1 MQVPVRLTVL
11 LRPTIAPGVLLAV
24 AFSTLVLS
32 ATPFVLD
39 LVVDEYAI
47 GLTVASLIGVAQL
60 GGFMLGSWGAG
71 RWLRPRRRIF
81 VAAMVVAI
89 VANGAS
95 VLLPPYALLV
105 ALRFAS
111 GLSLGTISWFAWVQ
125 VFGDKRGM
133 ADVAVMGPLAGVLS
147 APIIGVCVV
156 QGGAPAVF
164 GLLAAV
170 ACVPLL
176 LNRGTGVADQVTART
191 GRSKPVPAAAVM
203 LAALALF
210 GLGGSSVFQ
219 YAVVVGTA
227 NGSDG
232 VGLDTGTMATLF
244 SANALVSIPAAKW
257 PWSRGLPGPW
267 MAVTA
272 VCALTLMTADVP
284 FLFGAAIVV
293 WGFAFWMA
301 IPGVFTAL
309 AERSANP
316 ADRAGDAQTV
326 MAAGRIVGP
335 FLGGAVIDGLGQT
348 WLGFIGG
355 GLMLAA
361 GVAVF
366 TVRTT
371 VAPTA
376 DPERAKVDA
385 GASAGPGA
393 RDGEATG

>member
-32 ATPFVLD
+32 ATPFLLD
-39 LVVDEYAI
+39 LVVDEYSI

-60 GGFMLGSWGAG
+60 GGFMLASWGAG
-71 RWLRPRRRIF
+71 RFLRPRRRVF
-81 VAAMVVAI
+81 VAAMVLAV
-89 VANGAS
+89 VANGLS
-95 VLLPPYALLV
+95 VLLPPYAILV
-105 ALRFAS
+105 LLRFAS
-111 GLSLGTISWFAWVQ
+111 GLALGAISWFAWVQ

-147 APIIGVCVV
+147 APVIGACVA

-164 GLLAAV
+164 ALLAVV
-170 ACVPLL
+170 ATVPLL
-176 LNRGTGVADQVTART
+176 LNRGTGATDTVAPS
-191 GRSKPVPAAAVM
+191 GPRSRPVPAAAIM
-203 LAALALF
+203 LGALALF

-219 YAVVVGTA
+219 YSVVVGT
-227 NGSDG
+227 GE
-232 VGLDTGTMATLF
+232 VGLTTGTMATLF
-244 SANALVSIPAAKW
+244 SVNALVAIPAAKW

-267 MAVTA
+267 MGVTA
-272 VCALTLMTADVP
+272 LCALILMTADVP
-284 FLFGAAIVV
+284 ALFGGALIV

-335 FLGGAVIDGLGQT
+335 FMGGAVIDGFGPT
-348 WLGFIGG
+348 WLGIIGG
-355 GLMLAA
+355 GLMLIA

-366 TVRTT
+366 AVRTT

-376 DPERAKVDA
+376 DPDEARLDA
-385 GASAGPGA
+385 
-393 RDGEATG
+393 

>member
-11 LRPTIAPGVLLAV
+11 LRPTIAPGVLVAV

-32 ATPFVLD
+32 ATPFLLD
-39 LVVDEYAI
+39 LVVDEYSI
-47 GLTVASLIGVAQL
+47 GLTMASLIGVAQL
-60 GGFMLGSWGAG
+60 GGFMLASWAAG
-71 RWLRPRRRIF
+71 RWLRPRRRVFI
-81 VAAMVVAI
+81 AAMTVAL
-89 VANGAS
+89 VANGLS
-95 VLLPPYALLV
+95 ILLPPYAILV

-111 GLSLGTISWFAWVQ
+111 GLALGAISWFAWVQ

-147 APIIGVCVV
+147 APVIGVCVV

-164 GLLAAV
+164 GLLAA
-170 ACVPLL
+170 AASIPLL
-176 LNRGTGVADQVTART
+176 MNRGTGATDTVAPQTE
-191 GRSKPVPAAAVM
+191 RSRPVPAAAIM

-219 YAVVVGTA
+219 YAVVVGT
-227 NGSDG
+227 GE
-232 VGLDTGTMATLF
+232 VGLATGTMATLF
-244 SANALVSIPAAKW
+244 SANAIVAIPAAKW

-267 MAVTA
+267 MGVTA
-272 VCALTLMTADVP
+272 ICALILMTAEIPV
-284 FLFGAAIVV
+284 LFGAALIT

-335 FLGGAVIDGLGQT
+335 FLGGAVIDGLGPT

-361 GVAVF
+361 GVAIF
-366 TVRTT
+366 AVRTT
-371 VAPTA
+371 VSPSA
-376 DPERAKVDA
+376 DPDEARL
-385 GASAGPGA
+385 GAES
-393 RDGEATG
+393 